1 MPLGFLFSCKVWNIE
16 LHTCKEMAQTFSS
29 NSEDVISRKIDEPR
43 DHFKANRP
51 LKEYY
56 ELDRCLE
63 FLKTYEK
70 VESLLQPDQVLN
82 FFPFLKVALQFPDNL
97 LPDSVAVATI
107 LRENSGKE
115 VFILGDTSYG
125 RC

>member
-1 MPLGFLFSCKVWNIE
+1 
-16 LHTCKEMAQTFSS
+16 MAQTFSS

-70 VESLLQPDQVLN
+70 VESILQPDQVLN
-82 FFPFLKVALQFPDNL
+82 FSPFL
-97 LPDSVAVATI
+97 
-107 LRENSGKE
+107 R
-115 VFILGDTSYG
+115 
-125 RC
+125 